1 MKRLGEMQD
10 LDGLVLV
17 QALDASR
24 YIAGPVATIDGGY
37 NF

>member
-10 LDGLVLV
+10 LDGLVLML
-17 QALDASR
+17 ALEASR
-24 YIAGPVATIDGGY
+24 YIAGPVTTIGGGH